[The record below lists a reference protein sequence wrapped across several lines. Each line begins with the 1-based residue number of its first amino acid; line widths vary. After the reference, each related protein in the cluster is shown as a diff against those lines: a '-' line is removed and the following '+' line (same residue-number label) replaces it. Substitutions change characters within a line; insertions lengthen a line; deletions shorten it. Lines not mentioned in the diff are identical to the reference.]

1 MRDGAMKT
9 LLLVED
15 SDDDLFL
22 MKRSFERAEV
32 PFNLQI
38 VKDGDQAVDYLSGVE
53 AYADRFTYPLPSL
66 VLLDVKLPRR
76 NGFEVLQWIR
86 SQPDFTCLPVVMLTN
101 SDEPIDIQKAYRIG
115 ANSYL
120 VKPLNYEQ
128 LEKTLPLLMDYW
140 MTANV
145 SPFSCP

>member
-1 MRDGAMKT
+1 MHDKVTKT

-22 MKRSFERAEV
+22 MKRSLERAEAH
-32 PFNLQI
+32 FNLQI
-38 VKDGDQAVDYLSGVE
+38 VKDGDAAVDYLSGTGV
-53 AYADRFTYPLPSL
+53 YADRFTHPLPCL
-66 VLLDVKLPRR
+66 VLLDVKLPQL
-76 NGFEVLQWIR
+76 NGFEVLKWIR
-86 SQPDFTCLPVVMLTN
+86 TQPDLACLPVVMLTN
-101 SDEPIDIQKAYRIG
+101 SDEPIDIQRAYRTG

-145 SPFSCP
+145 SPFSCS